1 VTCANCGLPWRSDPP
16 RPRCRCRT
24 ECGGCDLCELA
35 GRDHNAALPHPT
47 MEQFIGLVALYRKPV
62 EAL

>member
-1 VTCANCGLPWRSDPP
+1 
-16 RPRCRCRT
+16 
-24 ECGGCDLCELA
+24 LA